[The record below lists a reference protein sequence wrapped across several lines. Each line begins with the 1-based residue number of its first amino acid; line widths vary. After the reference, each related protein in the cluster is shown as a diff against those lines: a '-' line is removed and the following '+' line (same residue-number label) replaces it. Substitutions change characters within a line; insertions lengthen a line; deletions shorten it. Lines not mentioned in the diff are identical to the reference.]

1 MQLLSTTN
9 LLDAYND
16 FNISRTKTLASLPPT
31 IDPQTLINLSNAQ
44 TSDNDTDTTDSA
56 TKVSGAVEASSSP
69 SSSSDMSSQL
79 YNLVDKYGPVI
90 IGLLAGNVLI
100 GVLLCIIGLTVCLRG
115 HVRAGATTR
124 NIGSSY
130 APVRFKEAE
139 AFEAREYHD

>member
-1 MQLLSTTN
+1 MQMLSTTN
-9 LLDAYND
+9 LDDAYVD
-16 FNISRTKTLASLPPT
+16 FNISRSKALSTLPPT
-31 IDPQTLINLSNAQ
+31 LDPQTLIDLSNAE
-44 TSDNDTDTTDSA
+44 TSNNDTDSA

-69 SSSSDMSSQL
+69 SASSDMSSQL
-79 YNLVDKYGPVI
+79 YNLVDKYGPII

-115 HVRAGATTR
+115 HVRSGAKTR

-139 AFEAREYHD
+139 AYEAREYHD